1 VDLNNITN
9 IVTFTISSIAV
20 GVYIY
25 TFSFKG
31 LDTPGIIILS
41 TYLIK
46 NAFCIIVG
54 EDLYQGSDFITP
66 VATTVI
72 FAVLLYF
79 VIEMSYVRVAIE
91 E

>member
-1 VDLNNITN
+1 M
-9 IVTFTISSIAV
+9 TFTISSIAV
-20 GVYIY
+20 AVYFY
-25 TFSFKG
+25 KFSLRG

-54 EDLYQGSDFITP
+54 EDLYQGSDYITP
-66 VATTVI
+66 VASTVI

-79 VIEMSYVRVAIE
+79 VIEMSYIRVAIE